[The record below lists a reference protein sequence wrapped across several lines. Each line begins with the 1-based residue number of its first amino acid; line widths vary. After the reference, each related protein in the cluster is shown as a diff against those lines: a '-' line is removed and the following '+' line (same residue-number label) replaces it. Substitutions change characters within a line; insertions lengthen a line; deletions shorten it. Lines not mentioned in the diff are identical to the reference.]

1 MNIDE
6 TLSYIHA
13 VCWRSSIPGLERIR
27 ALGKPVLLSSH
38 EEGVLALADRVVH
51 LEGPPLRLRE
61 L

>member
-27 ALGKPVLLSSH
+27 AL
-38 EEGVLALADRVVH
+38 LARS
-51 LEGPPLRLRE
+51 
-61 L
+61 

>member
-27 ALGKPVLLSSH
+27 ALLATKGKVA
-38 EEGVLALADRVVH
+38 EF
-51 LEGPPLRLRE
+51 PLWAA
-61 L
+61 

>member
-13 VCWRSSIPGLERIR
+13 VCWRSSIC
-27 ALGKPVLLSSH
+27 LLYTSD
-38 EEGVLALADRVVH
+38 AAD
-51 LEGPPLRLRE
+51 E